1 MATNYQRGYQLE
13 YKTKKI
19 FEDEGWLATRSPASH
34 SPIDLYVMGKGK
46 SRNLLVQC
54 KTTSKDRLYIY
65 ELGEL
70 IEKAEENDAVP
81 LLVYSLRYTPP
92 YVMKVENEK
101 VKLKREEEHKK
112 LKDYLKEISEN
123 GA

>member
-1 MATNYQRGYQLE
+1 MATNYQKGYQLE

-34 SPIDLYVMGKGK
+34 SPIDLYVMGKK
-46 SRNLLVQC
+46 KNLLIQC
-54 KTTSKDRLYIY
+54 KTTSKDKLYIY
-65 ELGEL
+65 GLGEL
-70 IEKAEENDAVP
+70 IEKAKENEAVP

-112 LKDYLKEISEN
+112 LEEYLKEIDEN